1 MSAKALLASARKT
14 GGMPDEVTFRQEVMR
29 GIAVNTFETC
39 TICPELPR
47 VFPSSTPDRNERGRT
62 VFFVGAMDRWGLE
75 VVVDGLDSQDYTS
88 GFATGGRYAALEAD
102 DYAVLDLRGNANGT
116 IPAAEGEGDH
126 GVLQVGR
133 LLQVPVRSWH
143 ERDAA

>member
-39 TICPELPR
+39 AICPELPR

-102 DYAVLDLRGNANGT
+102 DYALLKEKVITVFFKLGDFSRCQCVLGMNETR
-116 IPAAEGEGDH
+116 
-126 GVLQVGR
+126 
-133 LLQVPVRSWH
+133 
-143 ERDAA
+143 RDINLG